1 MNIIKALNN
10 RPAYIWIGFYLAIN
24 IAACFLILNQNKL
37 LGEAANIDLH
47 NTTPVVLICLVVLLT
62 YLLILGPLFNR
73 FFKLPAT
80 LVPSVPATQRSGRD
94 IGLFLLCLQSGFIL
108 FVLSEGVFVAGSSER
123 STSLWSQFFVFF
135 SCDTLF
141 LLYYAYYRDNRL
153 CVPNLLAV
161 IVSSLLRGW
170 IGIFMTLAIL
180 ESIRL
185 FRRRQLSKAKIAA
198 IVSLILLLFPFLQ
211 ILKLGIRAS
220 AMGVTLDYSNLISSL
235 SSNIEIEN
243 FINIFYDTF
252 QILVDRLQILSQNIV
267 IFQNSE
273 VLFEQYQS
281 GHILPF
287 WLDGIHGV
295 AYHRFIGDVMPDN
308 LGVHLAKLLD
318 PLNIDVNWNSNP
330 GLLAWILIYPGI
342 SPVYVLYIF
351 FVLYVSLIFIK
362 GIRHR
367 KPEVTDL
374 VWFSWLAYLIPG
386 WTGSLY
392 LFLHSTIVFYLIHL
406 MRRMF
411 VSRALSFNPANP
423 VIKSTL

>member
-1 MNIIKALNN
+1 MYIIRALNS

-24 IAACFLILNQNKL
+24 ITACLLILSQSKL
-37 LGEAANIDLH
+37 LGEAANVDLY
-47 NTTPVVLICLVVLLT
+47 NTTPVVLVCFVVLLT

-73 FFKLPAT
+73 FVKLPAT
-80 LVPSVPATQRSGRD
+80 LVPSVPATKSSGKD
-94 IGLFLLCLQSGFIL
+94 IGLVLLCLQSGFIL
-108 FVLSEGVFVAGSSER
+108 FILSEGVFVAGSAER

-141 LLYYAYYRDNRL
+141 LLYYAYYRDNKL
-153 CVPNLLAV
+153 YFLNVLAV

-185 FRRRQLSKAKIAA
+185 FRRRQLSKTKIATIA
-198 IVSLILLLFPFLQ
+198 SLILLLFPFLQ

-220 AMGVTLDYSNLISSL
+220 AMGSTLDYANLISSL

-243 FINIFYDTF
+243 FLNIFYDTF
-252 QILVDRLQILSQNIV
+252 QILVDRLQILSQYIV

-273 VLFEQYQS
+273 ALFEQYQS

-295 AYHRFIGDVMPDN
+295 AYYRFIGDVMPDN

-318 PLNIDVNWNSNP
+318 PLSIDVNWNSNP

-351 FVLYVSLIFIK
+351 FVLYCSLILIK

-392 LFLHSTIVFYLIHL
+392 LFLHSTIVFYLVHL

-411 VSRALSFNPANP
+411 LSRALSLNLKNS
-423 VIKSTL
+423 VRKNTL

>member
-1 MNIIKALNN
+1 VNITKVLSD
-10 RPAYIWIGFYLAIN
+10 RPAYIWIGVYLAIN
-24 IAACFLILNQNKL
+24 VTACFLILNQSKL
-37 LGEAANIDLH
+37 LGEAANVDLH
-47 NTTPVVLICLVVLLT
+47 NATPVVLICFVVLIT
-62 YLLILGPLFNR
+62 YLLILGPLFNH

-80 LVPSVPATQRSGRD
+80 LVPSVPATQSSGRD
-94 IGLFLLCLQSGFIL
+94 IGLFLLCLQIGFVL
-108 FVLSEGVFVAGSSER
+108 FILSEGVFVAGSTER
-123 STSLWSQFFVFF
+123 STSLWSRFFVLF

-141 LLYYAYYRDNRL
+141 LLYYAYYRENKL
-153 CVPNLLAV
+153 YAPNVLAE

-185 FRRRQLSKAKIAA
+185 LRRRQLSKTKIATIA
-198 IVSLILLLFPFLQ
+198 FFILLLFPFLQ
-211 ILKLGIRAS
+211 VLKLGIRAS
-220 AMGVTLDYSNLISSL
+220 AMGAALDYSNLISSL

-243 FINIFYDTF
+243 FLYIFYDTF
-252 QILVDRLQILSQNIV
+252 QIFVDRLQILSQYIV
-267 IFQNSE
+267 VFQNSE
-273 VLFEQYQS
+273 ALFEQYQS

-295 AYHRFIGDVMPDN
+295 AYYRVIGDVIPDN

-342 SPVYVLYIF
+342 GLVYVLYIF

-367 KPEVTDL
+367 KPEVVDL
-374 VWFSWLAYLIPG
+374 VWFSWLVYLMPG

-392 LFLHSTIVFYLIHL
+392 LFLHSAIGFYLIHL
-406 MRRMF
+406 VRRMF
-411 VSRALSFNPANP
+411 VSRASSFSLANS
-423 VIKSTL
+423 VRR